1 MTIIQL
7 QYTHALVKYAN
18 YGRAAKSLGIS
29 QPALSLQIKKLEY
42 ELGFQLIDRSRKK
55 MSVTEKGEIFL
66 KRSKLLL
73 NENKQLQSLVSK
85 LRNDDTGVLKIGI
98 IPTLAPYLIPLFIDQ
113 MNEQHDQI
121 KMHIVELLTEEI
133 LEQIITGDLDGGII
147 ATPITSQISFEI
159 EPLFYEKFMLF
170 VSPDH
175 ELSST
180 EFIDVKDIPVADIR
194 LLKEGNCFRD
204 QVNNICELAKDKST
218 TNLFQFES
226 NSIESLCRIVEFKG
240 GVTFLPELTTM
251 HISSDREDL
260 IKELKG
266 SKKVRELSLI
276 NLPNQLNKENMNLLA
291 EVIKGSLPKHLLDRG
306 KAKPVPIS

>member
-226 NSIESLCRIVEFKG
+226 NSIESLCRIVEFNHYY
-240 GVTFLPELTTM
+240 LL
-251 HISSDREDL
+251 HDL
-260 IKELKG
+260 LYQ
-266 SKKVRELSLI
+266 SF
-276 NLPNQLNKENMNLLA
+276 NMPYGYWSCEVHLLLHY
-291 EVIKGSLPKHLLDRG
+291 LPKYSFLNRLLCNDYLCSLDIHFYDMG
-306 KAKPVPIS
+306 FDYNIPTLLLVA